1 MANELSK
8 MSGMTPSTFNEA
20 KEYAQLISKSDF
32 VPREYK
38 NKPAEILICIQ
49 MGAELGLK
57 PIQALQNIA
66 VINGKPSIYGDSA
79 IALCRTN
86 PDFAGIEEKVEGTG
100 DNRKATCTVK
110 RKLKATGEIEVT
122 IRTFSMQE
130 AKQANLS
137 SRGPWKSYPDR
148 MLQMRAR
155 GFALRDSFP
164 DSLKAL
170 ITTEEA
176 ADYPPEEN
184 KTTVEVEI
192 PKQNGFDT
200 ESLMEEA
207 EELTPVQPTDE
218 QVEAEEVEPESD
230 FDPNSGVVTSY
241 REAVMFHDMIK
252 ALVPEI
258 DNLEELTDLWKNNK
272 NQFERVNALAEPN
285 YKEILELFKQQ
296 KAKIKG
302 ENNG

>member
-1 MANELSK
+1 
-8 MSGMTPSTFNEA
+8 
-20 KEYAQLISKSDF
+20 
-32 VPREYK
+32 
-38 NKPAEILICIQ
+38 
-49 MGAELGLK
+49 
-57 PIQALQNIA
+57 
-66 VINGKPSIYGDSA
+66 
-79 IALCRTN
+79 
-86 PDFAGIEEKVEGTG
+86 
-100 DNRKATCTVK
+100 
-110 RKLKATGEIEVT
+110 
-122 IRTFSMQE
+122 MQE

-176 ADYPPEEN
+176 ADYPQEEN

-192 PKQNGFDT
+192 PKENGFDT

-207 EELTPVQPTDE
+207 EELTPVEPTDE

-230 FDPNSGVVTSY
+230 FDPSSGVVTSY